1 MSADNHENLIHLI
14 YISSSKQVLPQ
25 SEIDGIL
32 QSSRRNNGEMDVSGM
47 LLYADNTFFQV
58 LEGELS
64 KVEALYDKIS
74 ADPRHLRVMKLIQ
87 EPIEERDF
95 ADWTMGFSGMTRQ
108 QLNQIDGLNDFFLSG
123 ESLISLDEGR
133 ARKLLLA
140 FKDGAWRQQLR

>member
-1 MSADNHENLIHLI
+1 
-14 YISSSKQVLPQ
+14 
-25 SEIDGIL
+25 
-32 QSSRRNNGEMDVSGM
+32 M

-64 KVEALYDKIS
+64 VVENLYRRIS
-74 ADPRHLRVMKLIQ
+74 ADPRHQRVMKLIQ
-87 EPIEERDF
+87 EPIEARDF
-95 ADWTMGFSGMTRQ
+95 SDWGMWFSGMTRR

-140 FKDGAWRQQLR
+140 FKEGAWYQQLR